1 MTTRLISLM
10 LSGSLLSAMSCSST
24 RPHDDSAAPH
34 PVPIDAAT
42 AVRPAR
48 NSTQNALPKAVIYKT
63 NRDVDDH
70 VTVVLTPD
78 HQNLVSF
85 PAPSDVGKS
94 SAPLHLTG
102 GWLLDRRGG
111 IGPDTAFLT
120 LTYSEY
126 AALAETPSTGTIL
139 SKIMPGVTVTEAYRL
154 DMTLNRAIADTSAVN
169 RIILQGLPG
178 AIPLVDPMSRQAM
191 PDPLE

>member
-1 MTTRLISLM
+1 MFYF
-10 LSGSLLSAMSCSST
+10 SC
-24 RPHDDSAAPH
+24 
-34 PVPIDAAT
+34 
-42 AVRPAR
+42 
-48 NSTQNALPKAVIYKT
+48 
-63 NRDVDDH
+63 
-70 VTVVLTPD
+70 
-78 HQNLVSF
+78 
-85 PAPSDVGKS
+85 KS

-120 LTYSEY
+120 LTFSEY
-126 AALAETPSTGTIL
+126 AALAQTPSTGTIL

-178 AIPLVDPMSRQAM
+178 AIPLVEPVSRQALQ
-191 PDPLE
+191 DPLE